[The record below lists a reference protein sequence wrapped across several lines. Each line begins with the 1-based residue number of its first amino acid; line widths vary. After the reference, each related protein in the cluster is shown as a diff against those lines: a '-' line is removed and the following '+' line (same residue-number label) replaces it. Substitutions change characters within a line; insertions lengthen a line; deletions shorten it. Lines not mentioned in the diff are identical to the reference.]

1 MSYKKGVELEFMNE
15 QNLIP
20 TTKLTEKERRELAS
34 KAGKAS
40 VEARRKKRDLRRAI
54 EILLETDIKDEDGN
68 VKSGAEALAI
78 AQFKKALKGDTRA
91 FEVLRDTSGQSVV
104 QRVQVAEVDQDVIND
119 VERAVF
125 DMEED
130 SKPVKKSRKKKSE

>member
-1 MSYKKGVELEFMNE
+1 MNE

-104 QRVQVAEVDQDVIND
+104 QKVQVAEVDQDVIND

-125 DMEED
+125 DMEEE
-130 SKPVKKSRKKKSE
+130 SKPAKKSRKKKSE